1 MIRINLLPQ
10 KTSPKEIKGRRLFLA
25 GVGILSL
32 TVVLMVVHYYT
43 TVDRTQITKY
53 RKEAAR
59 YRQLISKM
67 PKLKKIPKD
76 KIKELEKEY
85 NTKEAAVRR
94 IESVRSNPVFALLE
108 LSRILS
114 IGKGPTVD
122 PAKAKLSL
130 ELDANWDPT
139 GVWLTQIKEQNR
151 VAEIAGFA
159 RTNHDVSEF
168 AKRLNVSAYFINPTI
183 LETREVEDKKGGRK
197 AVFSKVAFKL
207 RVRMVY

>member
-32 TVVLMVVHYYT
+32 TLLLVVVHYNI

-53 RKEAAR
+53 RREAAR
-59 YRQLISKM
+59 YRKLLSKL
-67 PKLKKIPKD
+67 PKLKKIPKE

-85 NTKEAAVRR
+85 HTKEAAVKR

-130 ELDANWDPT
+130 ELDSSWDPT
-139 GVWLTQIKEQNR
+139 SVWLTQIKEKNR
-151 VAEIAGFA
+151 IAEISGFA
-159 RTNHDVSEF
+159 RSNHDVSEF
-168 AKRLNVSAYFINPTI
+168 AKRLNVSAYFVNPSI
-183 LETREVEDKKGGRK
+183 METKQVEEKKGNK
-197 AVFSKVAFKL
+197 TLFTKVSFKL